1 MKKALIS
8 IFTIFQCALLSA
20 QAGPGLIISEILP
33 NPAGTDSPFEF
44 AEFVA
49 TRTINFASTPYTVV
63 VCNNGTATAQGW
75 ISGGVLSYAF
85 EINTGTVNQGD
96 VVYVGGSS
104 MAATGTILR
113 AINTGTTAGDGFG
126 SFATGGVFG
135 NGGTNADGI
144 AVFASPVAALT
155 NTSVPIDALFFG
167 TGTGTAVVNAGV
179 DGYQLPFN
187 DVYAGG
193 KLQAASF
200 LAPDPA
206 SGQVL
211 VATGAFNPTTGSFT
225 TLRSWALG
233 TFTNNT
239 TTVSIA
245 STTPAATVAFATTNQ
260 VISESAG
267 TATITL
273 NISNSNGAQTVFTVS
288 ALPISTATAGVDYTP
303 VATTVVVPPNT
314 NGTQTVTIAITNDAS
329 IERDEYLILA
339 LSNLTNAT
347 ASATAAH
354 YLYIKD
360 NDALPIV
367 GSNELFLDLQTSFSN
382 GTAATNSAEIVV
394 HDPSTQRLYI
404 ANSIGAKLDI
414 LNFAN
419 PAAPVLISSIPVST
433 YGNINSVAVLDSVVA
448 MAIENASN
456 PQDSG
461 KIVFLNYNGVFIK
474 EVKVGAMPDMITFN
488 HAGTK
493 VYTACEGEPNTAYT
507 NDPDGSVVMVDI
519 SGGVANVTQANVTF
533 ITFTA
538 FNGQESTLRAQGIRI
553 YGPAA
558 TAAKDFEPEYITI
571 SDNDQKAW
579 VTLQENN
586 AIAEI
591 NLQTNTVVQI
601 RPLGY
606 KDYST
611 GNNALDASDQT
622 AGISISNFPV
632 KGMYQPDAL
641 SQFTIGNQVYL
652 ITANEGDARAYTGL
666 NEESRISGL
675 PLDATAFPYG
685 AYMKSN
691 LFLGRL
697 NATNKLGDTDNDGD
711 FDEIYTYGSR
721 SFSIWNATTGAL
733 VFDSGNQLE
742 LMTATHPVF
751 GAMFNASNSTS
762 ATAKNRSDDKG
773 PEPEGTAVGK
783 INGEQYA
790 FVALERIGG
799 VVIYNISNPA
809 SPIFVGYYNNRSVST
824 NGPDRGSE
832 GIIFIPD
839 SLSPNGHAQIILA
852 NETSSTLTI
861 FQITTCAE
869 RAGIAISPT
878 APAAIC
884 SGDSIQLSV
893 PVVANTT
900 YQWIQNSSPIVG
912 ETTATYFA
920 NTSGAYQV
928 MIGST
933 THACT
938 GKTDFSTVSVSI
950 PPTVLA
956 TASQPSIC
964 VGSSTTLSASGASSY
979 LWMPGALTGNSVTVS
994 PSTTTTYTITGTN
1007 AAGCTATATLAVVVN
1022 SLPTVA
1028 ANTSQTSVCVGSS
1041 TTLNASGAST
1051 YLWMPGALAGNSVS
1065 VSPTSTTTYTIT
1077 GTDAVGCTATTTL
1090 AVTVNSLPTVTAS
1103 TNQTAIC
1110 AGSSVTLNASG
1121 ASTYLW
1127 MPGSLTGSGV
1137 SVAPTLTTTYTV
1149 TGTNANGCTNTA
1161 TIAITALPRPV
1172 VVANT
1177 STPTIC
1183 SGNAV
1188 SMTASGATVY
1198 TWLPG
1203 LLTGS
1208 AVTASPSVA
1217 TTYTVTGVGA
1227 NGCSNTAT
1235 LAIAVNASPVVLANA
1250 SDLSVCGEANIEL
1263 VGAGAS
1269 TYVWMP
1275 NNNVGDTI
1283 NETVNATITYTV
1295 IGTSTNG
1302 CTDSANITIQVNP
1315 LPLVSFSLAQDT
1327 FCLSIGSIQLNGS
1340 PAGGVFS
1347 GPGVNGNIFNPSSA
1361 QLGANDLIYTYT
1373 DANGCAN
1380 ADTTTAYVELCTD
1393 VVSLETNTVHVFP
1406 NPVTTATTI
1415 RATGLID
1422 QIEVYDLTGSLIL
1435 RTAVNSSMFELNTS
1449 EFASGIYFLNVF
1461 TENKVSII
1469 RILRL

>member
-1 MKKALIS
+1 
-8 IFTIFQCALLSA
+8 
-20 QAGPGLIISEILP
+20 P

-49 TRTINFASTPYTVV
+49 TRSINFATTPYTVV
-63 VCNNGTATAQGW
+63 VCNNGAANSQGW
-75 ISGGVLSYAF
+75 VAGGTLSYAF

-113 AINTGTTAGDGFG
+113 AISTGTTAGDGFG
-126 SFATGGVFG
+126 TAATGGVFG

-144 AVFASPVAALT
+144 AVFASPVASLT
-155 NTSVPIDALFFG
+155 NASVPIDALFFG
-167 TGTGTAVVNAGV
+167 TATGTAVVNAGA

-193 KLQAASF
+193 KLQATSF

-206 SGQVL
+206 SAQTL
-211 VATGAFNPTTGSFT
+211 VATGTFNPTVGAFT
-225 TLRSWALG
+225 TTRGWVLG
-233 TFTNNT
+233 TFSNN
-239 TTVSIA
+239 A
-245 STTPAATVAFATTNQ
+245 STVAISSATPAATVAFATTNQ
-260 VISESAG
+260 VLAENAG

-273 NISNSNGAQTVFTVS
+273 NVSNSNGAQTVFTVS
-288 ALPISTATAGVDYTP
+288 ALPISTATAGTDYTP
-303 VATTVVVPPNT
+303 ASTTVIVPPNT
-314 NGTQTVTIAITNDAS
+314 NGTQTVTITITDDATL
-329 IERDEYLILA
+329 ERDEYLILA

-360 NDALPIV
+360 NDAPPIV

-382 GTAATNSAEIVV
+382 GSSATNSAEIVV

-448 MAIENASN
+448 MAIENATN

-474 EVKVGAMPDMITFN
+474 EVKVGAMPDMIAFN

-493 VYTACEGEPNTAYT
+493 VYTACEGEPNAAYT

-533 ITFTA
+533 ITFTS
-538 FNGQESTLRAQGIRI
+538 FNGQENTLRAQGIRI

-558 TAAKDFEPEYITI
+558 TASKDFEPEYITI

-591 NLQTNTVVQI
+591 NLLTNTVVQI

-606 KDYST
+606 KDYSS

-632 KGMYQPDAL
+632 KGMYMPDAL

-666 NEESRISGL
+666 NEEARVSAL
-675 PLDATAFPYG
+675 PLDATVFPYG

-721 SFSIWNATTGAL
+721 SFSIWNATTGVL
-733 VFDSGNQLE
+733 VFDSGDQLE
-742 LMTATHPVF
+742 QMTSTHPTF
-751 GAMFNASNSTS
+751 AAMFNASNSTS
-762 ATAKNRSDDKG
+762 AATKNRSDDKG

-783 INGEQYA
+783 INGENYA

-809 SPIFVGYYNNRSVST
+809 SPVFVGYYNNRAVAT

-869 RAGIAISPT
+869 RAGIALTPI
-878 APAAIC
+878 APPAIC

-900 YQWIQNSSPIVG
+900 YQWIQNNTPLVG
-912 ETTATYFA
+912 ETAATYFA
-920 NTSGAYQV
+920 NASGAYQV
-928 MIGST
+928 LIGST
-933 THACT
+933 THACS
-938 GKTDFSTVSVSI
+938 GKTDFSNVSVSI

-956 TASQPSIC
+956 NASQPSIC
-964 VGSSTTLSASGASSY
+964 VGSSVTLNASGASTYS
-979 LWMPGALTGNSVTVS
+979 WMPGNLTGNTISVS
-994 PSTTTTYTITGTN
+994 PAATTTYTITGTN
-1007 AAGCTATATLAVVVN
+1007 AAVCTDTATLAIAVN
-1022 SLPTVA
+1022 ALPTIA
-1028 ANTSQTSVCVGSS
+1028 ANTSQSSICVGSS
-1041 TTLNASGAST
+1041 ATLNASGAST
-1051 YLWMPGALAGNSVS
+1051 YLWMPGSLTGNTVS
-1065 VSPTSTTTYTIT
+1065 VSPATTTTYTIT
-1077 GTDAVGCTATTTL
+1077 GTDVAGCSATTTL
-1090 AVTVNSLPTVTAS
+1090 AVAVNTLPTITAS
-1103 TNQTAIC
+1103 ANLTSIC

-1127 MPGSLTGSGV
+1127 MPGALTGNGV
-1137 SVAPTLTTTYTV
+1137 TVAPTLSTTYTV

-1161 TIAITALPRPV
+1161 TVAINALPRPTIL
-1172 VVANT
+1172 ANASAT
-1177 STPTIC
+1177 TIC
-1183 SGNAV
+1183 SGNSV

-1203 LLTGS
+1203 LLTGNS
-1208 AVTASPSVA
+1208 VTASPNAA
-1217 TTYTVTGVGA
+1217 TTYTVTGVGS

-1235 LAIAVNASPVVLANA
+1235 LTIAVNASPVVSASA
-1250 SDLSVCGEANIEL
+1250 SDLSVCGEANVEL

-1275 NNNVGDTI
+1275 NSNVGDTI
-1283 NETVNATITYTV
+1283 TETVNATITYTL
-1295 IGTSTNG
+1295 IGTAANG
-1302 CTDSANITIQVNP
+1302 CTDSANVTVQVNP
-1315 LPLVSFSLAQDT
+1315 IPAVSFSLAQDT
-1327 FCLSIGSIQLNGS
+1327 FCLSISSIQLSGNPS
-1340 PAGGVFS
+1340 GGAFS

-1361 QLGANDLIYTYT
+1361 QLGANELIYTYT
-1373 DANGCAN
+1373 DANGCTN
-1380 ADTTTAYVELCTD
+1380 ADTTIAYVELCTD
-1393 VVSLETNTVHVFP
+1393 IVSLETTEIRVFP
-1406 NPVTTATTI
+1406 NPVTTAATI
-1415 RATGLID
+1415 TSNELID
-1422 QIEVYDLTGSLIL
+1422 QIEVYDLAGSLIM
-1435 RTAVNSSMFELNTS
+1435 RTAVNSNLFELNTS
-1449 EFASGIYFLNVF
+1449 ELASGIYFLNVF
-1461 TENKVSII
+1461 TESKVSTVRII
-1469 RILRL
+1469 RL